1 MKNII
6 NGILKL
12 LFAGGLIY
20 WLINSGKLDFKLLQT
35 AFNNPVS
42 IFLAIVFMQI
52 DNGIVAL
59 RLRYLLQIKAVQ
71 KINFLKL
78 FMANWIGIFF
88 NSVLPGSVTGD
99 LVKIFYIKE
108 LDEKLTKKYLLVS
121 VFIDRVVGLLGLIT
135 VGGFFSLINYS
146 TLTSLSNEVET
157 LIHLNLLL
165 TSVVLVFLLMILF
178 FPQGPILLAKPF
190 RELPVIG
197 KIMKKLED
205 IWNDICLF
213 KNIILKI
220 LGLSMIIQSVAVFI
234 FWFLTAPYAEGDF
247 TLMKAFTIMPIGFI
261 SIAVPIAPAGLGVG
275 HVVFEKLLGF
285 FSITNGASLFNIYF
299 FVVLISNIT
308 GVIPYL
314 THSAGKKNIHLED
327 IEELEKESEKN

>member
-1 MKNII
+1 
-6 NGILKL
+6 
-12 LFAGGLIY
+12 
-20 WLINSGKLDFKLLQT
+20 
-35 AFNNPVS
+35 
-42 IFLAIVFMQI
+42 
-52 DNGIVAL
+52 
-59 RLRYLLQIKAVQ
+59 
-71 KINFLKL
+71 
-78 FMANWIGIFF
+78 
-88 NSVLPGSVTGD
+88 
-99 LVKIFYIKE
+99 
-108 LDEKLTKKYLLVS
+108 
-121 VFIDRVVGLLGLIT
+121 
-135 VGGFFSLINYS
+135 
-146 TLTSLSNEVET
+146 
-157 LIHLNLLL
+157 
-165 TSVVLVFLLMILF
+165 MILF